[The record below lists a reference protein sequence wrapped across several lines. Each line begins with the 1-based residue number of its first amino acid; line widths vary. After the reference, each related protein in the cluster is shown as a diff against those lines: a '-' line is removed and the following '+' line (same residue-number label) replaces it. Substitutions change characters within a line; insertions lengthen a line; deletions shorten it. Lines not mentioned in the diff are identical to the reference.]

1 MNCRV
6 MQRTRGG
13 CRVGRLD
20 AWSAATARVKQHF
33 MLILSA
39 HGFQRVIFSARGR
52 AGGRAC
58 FCKKSHASASPESA
72 AAKIAQTRLSCSA
85 FLVLWMCCGA
95 CKNCFLFVRPQ
106 DKYKTKRPE
115 SKSYFTP

>member
-13 CRVGRLD
+13 SRIGRLD

-58 FCKKSHASASPESA
+58 FCIGISGVGWCENHSDW
-72 AAKIAQTRLSCSA
+72 TRLCSA
-85 FLVLWMCCGA
+85 FLVLWICCGA
-95 CKNCFLFVRPQ
+95 
-106 DKYKTKRPE
+106 
-115 SKSYFTP
+115 